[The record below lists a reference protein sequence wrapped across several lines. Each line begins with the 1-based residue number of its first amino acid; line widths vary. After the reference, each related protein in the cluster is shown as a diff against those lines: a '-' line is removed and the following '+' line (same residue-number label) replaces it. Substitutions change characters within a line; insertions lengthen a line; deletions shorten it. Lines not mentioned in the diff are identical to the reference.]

1 PSAGLPFVSAPAR
14 PRDGV
19 ATLVALDAHAV
30 PGRQPGPILDNDLT
44 TNMSEAT
51 DKRSDTTREQILR
64 AAAHQFAQRPY
75 YAVGL
80 DDILAEA
87 QLTKGAMY
95 FHFRSKHALALA
107 IVDEQTIRSGA
118 AVQELFTRKLSGL
131 ETLIDVSFL
140 TAMADITED
149 VTRAAFNLL
158 ESVGRTEKLQERLLG
173 GWIQLLGEIAG
184 RGIRE
189 GDIVDHGDPEDI
201 GRLLVSIYMGLRQA
215 SSLDNPVVLLSDF
228 QKALSTVLRG
238 IVQPD
243 RIDYFTQ
250 FVKRRTALAIKA
262 VAPPEN
268 SGNKS
273 GLSARRATT
282 VRSSPGTSRS
292 QCRHRHGS
300 APSGSSARAHS
311 SRPGGPIRQ
320 PCWPR
325 PARSRRRI
333 PWWAGGGR
341 SHRTSATA
349 HPRVRGRPFP
359 KMLNWQ
365 TPARRHA
372 RWRAR
377 EPGSAPG

>member
-1 PSAGLPFVSAPAR
+1 
-14 PRDGV
+14 
-19 ATLVALDAHAV
+19 
-30 PGRQPGPILDNDLT
+30 
-44 TNMSEAT
+44 MSDVT

-107 IVDEQTIRSGA
+107 IVDEQTVRSGA
-118 AVQELFTRKLSGL
+118 AFQELFTRKLSGL

-140 TAMADITED
+140 IAMADITED
-149 VTRAAFNLL
+149 ITRAAFNLI

-189 GDIVDHGDPEDI
+189 GDIVDSGDPVDI

-215 SSLDNPVVLLSDF
+215 SNLEDPVVLLGDY

-243 RIDYFTQ
+243 KIDYFAQ
-250 FVKRRTALAIKA
+250 FLKRRTALAIKA
-262 VAPPEN
+262 VSPPEVSDN
-268 SGNKS
+268 GSG
-273 GLSARRATT
+273 
-282 VRSSPGTSRS
+282 
-292 QCRHRHGS
+292 
-300 APSGSSARAHS
+300 
-311 SRPGGPIRQ
+311 
-320 PCWPR
+320 
-325 PARSRRRI
+325 
-333 PWWAGGGR
+333 
-341 SHRTSATA
+341 
-349 HPRVRGRPFP
+349 
-359 KMLNWQ
+359 
-365 TPARRHA
+365 
-372 RWRAR
+372 
-377 EPGSAPG
+377 